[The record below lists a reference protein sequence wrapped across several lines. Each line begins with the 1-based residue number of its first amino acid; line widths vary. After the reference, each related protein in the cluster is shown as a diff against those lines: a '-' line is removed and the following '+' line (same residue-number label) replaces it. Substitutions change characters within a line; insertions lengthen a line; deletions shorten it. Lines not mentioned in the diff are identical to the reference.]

1 MLFQHDK
8 WALKL
13 FPRDLEIR
21 YRRWL
26 SRGAV
31 AERDSAW
38 NFPVIVQSPRA
49 AELAGPKSGPQRV
62 AVFA

>member
-1 MLFQHDK
+1 MLLQHDK

-26 SRGAV
+26 SLGAV
-31 AERDSAW
+31 AERGSGW
-38 NFPVIVQSPRA
+38 NFPVILQFPRA
-49 AELAGPKSGPQRV
+49 AELAVPKSGPRCF